1 MTHPPGFANWVD
13 PSVCRDALHI
23 STALSD
29 PYSNQNIR
37 HMTVQ
42 LSNRELDHDD
52 YSTHLLHFRPSK
64 PELSYF
70 YPVSKT
76 RTQVTAMQNKKKNNQ
91 KKKPKKTTQAN
102 TQKQVVVANK
112 TETKKQT
119 QPKQKPKP
127 KRKETL

>member
-1 MTHPPGFANWVD
+1 MTHPPGFVNWVD

-70 YPVSKT
+70 YPISKT
-76 RTQVTAMQNKKKNNQ
+76 KTQVTAIQNKKF
-91 KKKPKKTTQAN
+91 
-102 TQKQVVVANK
+102 
-112 TETKKQT
+112 
-119 QPKQKPKP
+119 KQKSMDRMDPP
-127 KRKETL
+127 GGGAGGAGAGGRAGAGGGGGHS